1 MKLAA
6 NLSLMYS
13 EWQFI
18 DRLGAAA
25 QDGFEAVEC
34 MFPYVV
40 QADQLK
46 TVGEQWG
53 LDWALINAPCGDWA
67 AGDRGLACYAHRQD
81 EFRESIHLAAQY
93 AQTLGVRSVHVLA
106 GTLPLTA
113 DETVRR
119 EAWQIYQTNM
129 AWVADNMADLPIN
142 WLVEPINTRDVP
154 GYLLNTQAQ
163 AHGLVQQLNRPN
175 LGVQMDLYHC
185 QIVEGDVVRKLE
197 DYLPTGRV
205 KHIQIAGVPERH
217 EPNRSELSYPRV
229 FECLK
234 TLGYQGYVGC
244 EYRPQA
250 GTREGLGWRRMC

>member
-6 NLSLMYS
+6 NLSLMYG
-13 EWQFI
+13 EWAFVERI
-18 DRLGAAA
+18 AEAA

-34 MFPYVV
+34 MFPYHVP
-40 QADQLK
+40 AEQLK
-46 TVGEQWG
+46 THSDLHG
-53 LDWALINAPCGDWA
+53 LRWALINAPAGDWA
-67 AGDRGLACYAHRQD
+67 AGDRGLACLAHRRD
-81 EFRESIHLAAQY
+81 EFREAIDQAAYY
-93 AQTLGVRSVHVLA
+93 AQALAVPCVHVLA
-106 GTLPLTA
+106 GALHPGADAKARDAAWNTYQDNLT
-113 DETVRR
+113 
-119 EAWQIYQTNM
+119 
-129 AWVADNMADLPIN
+129 WVADTMADVPVT

-163 AHGLVQQLNRPN
+163 AHALVQDLNRSN

-197 DYLPTGRV
+197 HYLPTGRV

-217 EPNRSELSYPRV
+217 EPSRSELNYPRV

-234 TLGYQGYVGC
+234 AMGYQGHVGC

-250 GTREGLGWRRMC
+250 GTRAGLGWRRML